1 MESLLRQLAHPALSL
16 ALWCAERRPPY
27 DSQLIFFPIYTLS
40 IGWMR
45 VKIRTFLVVNCKLN
59 LVMMSFRSNWM
70 LLLVSPLSETGAGI
84 PNARSIFGK
93 NLFQFH
99 LFI

>member
-1 MESLLRQLAHPALSL
+1 MESRLRQLAPPALSL

-27 DSQLIFFPIYTLS
+27 DCQLIFFPIYIHCQFDESENSYLS
-40 IGWMR
+40 S
-45 VKIRTFLVVNCKLN
+45 CKLN